1 MRFLA
6 WFIAGTMALGFAG
19 YLYLRQMGLDTKG
32 TTISQSIALAFV
44 RRNMFRIA
52 DAEREQLTAYSE
64 CFSVDRLISTG
75 KVNPGDKER
84 SGYAFSIVCDGG
96 GTNFIVT
103 GNHVQIPR
111 GSRLRWPV
119 LMVDQ
124 SMAFREIY

>member
-52 DAEREQLTAYSE
+52 DAEREQSTAYSE
-64 CFSVDRLISTG
+64 CFSVYQLISTE
-75 KVNPGDKER
+75 K
-84 SGYAFSIVCDGG
+84 SIQAIRNAAITRFLLCATAAVR
-96 GTNFIVT
+96 I
-103 GNHVQIPR
+103 
-111 GSRLRWPV
+111 SL
-119 LMVDQ
+119 
-124 SMAFREIY
+124 